1 MVVIKKMAYKI
12 LVLDSQDSK
21 DYGKSMT
28 VFAGSKKEEAVY
40 AEFISNGEGKITFD
54 TIELAVD
61 VENMIKMRDFL
72 NNLIEKIQRD

>member
-1 MVVIKKMAYKI
+1 MAYKI
-12 LVLDSQDSK
+12 LILDSQDSK

-40 AEFISNGEGKITFD
+40 GEYISNGEGKTAFD

-61 VENMIKMRDFL
+61 VESMIKMRDFL
-72 NNLIEKIQRD
+72 DNLILKILAKRD